1 MHGKGTSIA
10 AAPAIR
16 LLRDNDDKSGSV
28 IFIALQLYDGET
40 CPQWD
45 AEGYHVRF
53 AKGLLAGFVLI
64 VELTAFSVPALSAE
78 LVMYRRPGCP
88 YCAAF
93 DREIAPAYPKTEIGK
108 QLPLREVDIHRAPD
122 KSVLLKSPIRY
133 TPTFILV
140 EDGQERAR
148 IEGYPGEFF
157 FWPRLENLLP

>member
-1 MHGKGTSIA
+1 MNIA

-16 LLRDNDDKSGSV
+16 LRRDNDDKSDSV
-28 IFIALQLYDGET
+28 IFIILQLYDCGA

-45 AEGYHVRF
+45 AKGYHVHL
-53 AKGLLAGFVLI
+53 AKGLLAAIALI
-64 VELTAFSVPALSAE
+64 AMALPAVSAE

-93 DREIAPAYPKTEIGK
+93 DREIAPAYPKTEIGRK
-108 QLPLREVDIHRAPD
+108 LPLREVDIHRAPD
-122 KSVLLKSPIRY
+122 KSVALKSPIRY
-133 TPTFILV
+133 TPTFVLV
-140 EDGQERAR
+140 EDGQEKAR

>member
-1 MHGKGTSIA
+1 MKEFA
-10 AAPAIR
+10 
-16 LLRDNDDKSGSV
+16 
-28 IFIALQLYDGET
+28 
-40 CPQWD
+40 
-45 AEGYHVRF
+45 VRF
-53 AKGLLAGFVLI
+53 VTGLLAGIALI
-64 VELTAFSVPALSAE
+64 AWAVSAQSAE

-108 QLPLREVDIHRAPD
+108 KLPLREIDIHGAPD
-122 KSVLLKSPIRY
+122 KSVKLKSRILY
-133 TPTFILV
+133 TPTFVLV